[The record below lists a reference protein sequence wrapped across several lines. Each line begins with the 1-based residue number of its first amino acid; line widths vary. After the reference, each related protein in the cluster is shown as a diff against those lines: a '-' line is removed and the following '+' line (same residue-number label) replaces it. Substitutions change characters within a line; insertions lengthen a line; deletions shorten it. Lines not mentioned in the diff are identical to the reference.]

1 MSMDFNNAGKQF
13 EGGGDFETIPEDTIV
28 TLVMMVR
35 PGGAG
40 PNGWLKQG
48 QPNAKSSGGWQY
60 MDCEFVVEGGDF
72 DKRKVWQNM
81 MWDCIG
87 PVDQAKA
94 DQTANITKKLVRAML
109 ESARNI
115 HPDDESPAAQTAR
128 QINDFDDFNGLTF
141 RAKLKIEKGGAKG
154 DGTMYPDKNQIKCA
168 VTSDM
173 TGYNASAAA
182 IGTADGAVT
191 ATQANLTHIG
201 QAADAVV
208 AKVAATQSANI
219 PAWAK

>member
-1 MSMDFNNAGKQF
+1 MTMDFNTAEKQF
-13 EGGGDFETIPEDTIV
+13 EGGGDFECIPEDTVV
-28 TLVMMVR
+28 TMVMMVR

-48 QPNAKSSGGWQY
+48 KPSASSNGGWQY
-60 MDCEFVVEGGDF
+60 MDCEFVIEGGDF

-81 MWDCIG
+81 MWENIG
-87 PVDQAKA
+87 PADQAKA
-94 DQTANITKKLVRAML
+94 DKTANITKATVRAML

-115 HPDDESPAAQTAR
+115 MPGDESPAAQAAR

-141 RAKLKIEKGGAKG
+141 RAKLKIEKSNDPQYK
-154 DGTMYPDKNQIKCA
+154 DKNQIKSI
-168 VTSDM
+168 VTPDM
-173 TGYNASAAA
+173 AEYG
-182 IGTADGAVT
+182 GAVAPT
-191 ATQANLTHIG
+191 PMPQSDSVTHIG

-208 AKVAATQSANI
+208 AQVATAQAANNV